1 MDAVHWVDRLNPV
14 DGFAEQIALEYYQ
27 LGLEQP

>member
-1 MDAVHWVDRLNPV
+1 MDAAYYVDCLELV
-14 DGFAEQIALEYYQ
+14 VGFAEQVALEYYQ